1 MTVASAGDIAFQV
14 FADGFCAGVLG
25 LTQKQWDKRKKNQA
39 YRAAN
44 LERLREHYRRK
55 REEARAA
62 RPPRVKKGRDLEKRA
77 AYAKAYYQK
86 NRERLIAEAVK
97 RNKRNYPSYSQW
109 SDEKRAKFCIIKQ
122 KARRK
127 RGLKRLQDHF
137 TAHVRAWKLHLRAR
151 PTLHDAHVKCFRMCS
166 SRVYRWRYQHDE
178 EFRLKEIVRRQ
189 IKKKKAPYSELVA
202 SAVWSALR
210 KGAPGKKL
218 EKLVGYTMHELRS
231 HLESQF
237 LPGMSWDAH
246 GRQGWHIDHILPK
259 RCFDLT
265 TVEGARDYWR
275 LSNLRPLWAK
285 DNIAKGEKIDIW
297 A

>member
-1 MTVASAGDIAFQV
+1 MAFQV

-25 LTQKQWDKRKKNQA
+25 LTQKQWEKRKKNRA
-39 YRAAN
+39 YWDAN
-44 LERLREHYRRK
+44 RERLREHYARK

-62 RPPRVKKGRDLEKRA
+62 RPPRVKKGRDADKRRASQRRHYQRHREKVL
-77 AYAKAYYQK
+77 AKAAKYRSENPYATWSEAQK
-86 NRERLIAEAVK
+86 ARHHQKK
-97 RNKRNYPSYSQW
+97 R
-109 SDEKRAKFCIIKQ
+109 I
-122 KARRK
+122 ARRK
-127 RGLKRLQDHF
+127 RGLKRLPDRF
-137 TAHVRAWKLHLRAR
+137 TAHVKAWQLHLRAR

-237 LPGMSWDAH
+237 LPGMTWDAH